1 MIVLIRTDIYLF
13 LDVSARREEGD
24 LGRKCMYQEAPDA
37 IEPEANLPQTL
48 QDVIEIHRCNYL
60 KFLKELMLQ

>member
-1 MIVLIRTDIYLF
+1 MLQQVGKK
-13 LDVSARREEGD
+13 GD
-24 LGRKCMYQEAPDA
+24 LGRKCKYQEAPDG

-60 KFLKELMLQ
+60 KFLKELMSQ